1 MKAEKTPRFSQ
12 EELLSV
18 ASPGARLEELTGADR
33 QVYVNCPLHNE
44 ERACAEFGFCISGA

>member
-33 QVYVNCPLHNE
+33 QVYVNCPLHNK